1 MSKIAINTDNAPSA
15 IGTYSQAII
24 NEGWVFVSGQIPF
37 DPQKNSMVEGD
48 MATQIR
54 RTFQNL
60 ANIAESSG
68 SSLDNCLKLT
78 IFLIDLKDFDLI
90 NTIMRDFFSE
100 PYPARSVVEVKS
112 LPKSVP
118 LEVDAILGLSRK

>member
-1 MSKIAINTDNAPSA
+1 MSKIAINTNDAPSA

-24 NEGWVFVSGQIPF
+24 SEGLVFISGQIPF
-37 DPQKNSMVEGD
+37 DPQSNSLVEGD
-48 MATQIR
+48 RSTQIR

-68 SSLDNCLKLT
+68 SSLNDCLKLT
-78 IFLIDLKDFDLI
+78 IFVLNLKDFDLI
-90 NTIMRDFFSE
+90 NVTMKEFFSE

-118 LEVDAILGLSRK
+118 LEIDAILALSRK